1 VLHGAISPVNGVRPD
16 DLKISQLSRRL
27 KQGGIDELIL
37 ATNPNLEGDATA
49 MYIAQLTSGN
59 GVRVTRLARG
69 LPMGGDLEWADEV
82 TVSRALEGRRGL

>member
-1 VLHGAISPVNGVRPD
+1 MLHGAISPVNGVRPD
-16 DLKISQLSRRL
+16 DLKIPQLSQRL
-27 KQGGIDELIL
+27 KQGGIEELIL

-49 MYIAQLTSGN
+49 MYIAQLTAGN

>member
-16 DLKISQLSRRL
+16 DLKIQQLVQRVR
-27 KQGGIDELIL
+27 GGTIEELIL
-37 ATNPNLEGDATA
+37 ATNPNLEGDATG
-49 MYIAQLTSGN
+49 MYIGQLISGN